1 MIAQRKEQSQLQIDY
16 SLSTL
21 SLRSCVFFLSEKVF
35 HSFSVGELQINRE
48 ISESVQRRIPWFTE
62 KRQDGLVSL
71 IGLLKGKRVGFPN
84 MFPIEISPW
93 GQVGRE
99 LFVITCLFVTGTFRI
114 ME

>member
-1 MIAQRKEQSQLQIDY
+1 MRAVEDKASSLKCYLEVIRVIEVRGAGEEELEFIAGCGRL
-16 SLSTL
+16 
-21 SLRSCVFFLSEKVF
+21 
-35 HSFSVGELQINRE
+35 INRE

-99 LFVITCLFVTGTFRI
+99 LFVITCLFVTGTLRI